1 MIKKKKIQWDSMKN
15 FLTWFEDWEIEKTV
29 FRLMLRGVVVVA
41 FLMASFDWFFYSKV
55 LAFLEISFALIS
67 MALLY
72 YTLNETLEYTFS
84 TRVFI
89 VVMSLPIYWN
99 LLYNESDIESSVL
112 FIFLPIIAGILR
124 PIKEVIFLGA
134 ILGGSFLYVSL
145 TNVGASSFTYMEIF
159 KLVSTQA
166 LISFFVI
173 IYVQTNRKYQEVIS
187 QQSNML
193 QKANKDLEILY
204 KEKEIEASTDHLTG
218 LKNRAALMV
227 QLAYLHAR
235 YKRQKE
241 IFSFIIIDVDNFKDV
256 NDTYGH
262 QKGDEVLI
270 AFSKL
275 ILECIREVDTAAR
288 YGGEEFVV
296 TLPQTNAVAATHI
309 AERFRMSMEET
320 IKIDSKSVTA
330 SFGVS
335 EIEEGLSTDDLIKK
349 ADQAL
354 YEAKESGRNRV
365 ICA

>member
-1 MIKKKKIQWDSMKN
+1 MKN
-15 FLTWFEDWEIEKTV
+15 FLTWFEDYEIEKTV

-41 FLMASFDWFFYSKV
+41 FLMASFDWLFYSKT
-55 LAFLEISFALIS
+55 LAFLEVSFALIS

-72 YTLNETLEYTFS
+72 FTLNKDLGYVFS

-89 VVMSLPIYWN
+89 FVMALPIYWN
-99 LLYNESDIESSVL
+99 LLYNESNIESTVL

-124 PIKEVIFLGA
+124 PIKEVIFLGVL
-134 ILGGSFLYVSL
+134 LGGSFLYISIMEL
-145 TNVGASSFTYMEIF
+145 GNTTFTYMEIF

-187 QQSNML
+187 QQSTML
-193 QKANKDLEILY
+193 QEANKNLEVLY

-218 LKNRAALMV
+218 LKNRAALMT
-227 QLAYLHAR
+227 QFEYLHAR
-235 YKRQKE
+235 YKRQRE
-241 IFSFIIIDVDNFKDV
+241 VFSFIIIDVDKFKEV

-262 QKGDEVLI
+262 QKGDEVLVRV
-270 AFSKL
+270 SEL
-275 ILECIREVDTAAR
+275 ILDCIREVDTAAR

-309 AERFRMSMEET
+309 AERIRVSMEEN
-320 IKIDSKSVTA
+320 IKIEGKSVTA

-335 EIEEGLSTDDLIKK
+335 EIDEGLSIDDMIKK

-354 YEAKESGRNRV
+354 YEAKESGRNKV